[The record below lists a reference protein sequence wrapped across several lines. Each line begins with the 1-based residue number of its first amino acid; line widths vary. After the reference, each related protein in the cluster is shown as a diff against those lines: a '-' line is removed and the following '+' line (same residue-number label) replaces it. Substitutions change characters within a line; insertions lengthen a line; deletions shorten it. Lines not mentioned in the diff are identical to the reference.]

1 MHIRN
6 RQLPRQFPPQ
16 LLQSLTPQ
24 QQQQFHNLTPQQQQH
39 WMRRNQLSS
48 PRGAL
53 TMADKNQPMAN
64 VKIENTMDSQIDS
77 PYGSLTRQQQFNLR
91 QQQLL
96 HHQQQLQQQQL
107 QQQQQHIQQQQ
118 QQQQL
123 NQQQQH
129 LQQQQQHLQQQ
140 QQQLNQQQLNQQQ
153 QQQHLHQQQQL
164 NHQQQQ
170 LNHHQQ
176 QQHLNQQQ
184 QQHLNQQQ
192 QQMAMSANQ
201 NAQMAM
207 NPYGMRMPLV
217 KVEAFHELPMP
228 GVVCCQLLG
237 THNFEFRYAARNAV
251 LLSFLFFFEP
261 MPFVC
266 YRWIERSGVRLANLP
281 AARRGK
287 TMDVSDHPSPITVTA
302 KGTSCDLC
310 LGHSGFSRVHVPIG
324 RRNTGIILVAALI
337 RPHFRSFQESYSAAR
352 GHPVVAC
359 DRKVKRHHIRAR
371 RSVILADED
380 DGGVAA
386 TLVDQAAAAERSETA
401 DNRYNKEAQKKP
413 SRKLGCL
420 LGGGWAY
427 CGGAIT
433 GGPCKPQINR
443 PRDWAEECVLGI
455 THLPPLVRLESE
467 AGEQQLEGKGWP
479 MTQRQQR
486 EMEQVIRWRLRQ
498 GLRRGRVTCR
508 PHAVAREGVGRLER
522 SRGRKKEASGMAVA
536 ERSNRSGPGKRKS
549 NGFWRAG
556 YIDTLLSCVLTKRGF
571 SSFAALF
578 LAARRR
584 QPTRLARPFN
594 FNALLSVSS
603 LVSEFTRRNFAR
615 TSSYY
620 GMSTGDDD
628 ESEIEFMNDDG
639 QGPRG
644 SEALVPQKMK
654 PLIVIGDWPVRPSL
668 RRPVNDVHV
677 RRPVIDDNARVR
689 PPAQG
694 RAGHQLVP
702 PPSSLSSPTLSLSLL
717 PLSRLGRR
725 PQGAPPPPLHFAG
738 GSPELNADELHHHA
752 IIFTKLEQGE
762 ASPSSSPIAPLLKP
776 KVKNKLTS
784 LPLALHQPAT
794 FGGVVH
800 ITGELFP
807 LSIHSPLL

>member
-153 QQQHLHQQQQL
+153 QQQQHLHQQQQL

-237 THNFEFRYAARNAV
+237 THNFEFR
-251 LLSFLFFFEP
+251 
-261 MPFVC
+261 
-266 YRWIERSGVRLANLP
+266 
-281 AARRGK
+281 GK

-324 RRNTGIILVAALI
+324 
-337 RPHFRSFQESYSAAR
+337 
-352 GHPVVAC
+352 PVPVHA
-359 DRKVKRHHIRAR
+359 RAR

-427 CGGAIT
+427 CGGCHHRWPLAYLGSLIFLLWL
-433 GGPCKPQINR
+433 GLNQKQASSSWKEKAKGDGAGDPM
-443 PRDWAEECVLGI
+443 AE
-455 THLPPLVRLESE
+455 
-467 AGEQQLEGKGWP
+467 
-479 MTQRQQR
+479 
-486 EMEQVIRWRLRQ
+486 
-498 GLRRGRVTCR
+498 RRGRVTCR

-536 ERSNRSGPGKRKS
+536 ERSNRSS
-549 NGFWRAG
+549 LACEATS
-556 YIDTLLSCVLTKRGF
+556 ILAVLCADETRVQFLRRVIPCCAEAAANTSGTSRGDVY
-571 SSFAALF
+571 S
-578 LAARRR
+578 RRE
-584 QPTRLARPFN
+584 
-594 FNALLSVSS
+594 
-603 LVSEFTRRNFAR
+603 EFTRRNFAR

-668 RRPVNDVHV
+668 RRPVCAHALCRSACVFNLTSAFTANARTAGRDSNDVHV

-702 PPSSLSSPTLSLSLL
+702 PPSSLSSPTLSLSFFLSLGWGGDPKVL
-717 PLSRLGRR
+717 PL
-725 PQGAPPPPLHFAG
+725 PPLHFAG

-800 ITGELFP
+800 ITVSFSP
-807 LSIHSPLL
+807 SRSTPPLL